1 MNWLRSFN
9 PLRVDWRRVLDY
21 WPRVPA
27 GLVAAAATIA
37 LIWTMSNAPTALA
50 RVPELTG
57 LRSNAADAFA
67 GEFGLL
73 TKNVRV
79 MHGGV
84 AGTVVDQTPKAGTFM
99 QRGAGARQ
107 VVVPDVTG
115 MPLEQARMVLERA
128 DLEIGAV
135 IYKAVPQREPGR
147 VVETTPVARSRVDE
161 GSGVDMTVPLP
172 VGR

>member
-1 MNWLRSFN
+1 
-9 PLRVDWRRVLDY
+9 VLDY

-99 QRGAGARQ
+99 QRGDVITVAVSAGARQ

-115 MPLEQARMVLERA
+115 MPLEQARVVLERA